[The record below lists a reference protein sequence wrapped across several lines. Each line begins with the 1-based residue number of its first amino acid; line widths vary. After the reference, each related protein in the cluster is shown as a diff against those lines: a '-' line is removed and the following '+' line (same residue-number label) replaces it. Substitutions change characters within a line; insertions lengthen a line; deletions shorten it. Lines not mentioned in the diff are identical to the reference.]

1 MMQDVILLLF
11 TLALVVVVGSLLRRA
26 LPIKQMQARLAAAK
40 WALVRDFSAALRK
53 DVVVMD
59 RVTAQHLLVRG
70 GAGGAFCNRPP
81 TSAAS
86 SVLSRQRHHNIGSA
100 PYGPLWRGIRR
111 NLVSEVFHPSRLR
124 LYAPARRRA
133 LCVLVADLREQR
145 KSSND
150 GLVLAAESMHAAMF
164 GLSAAMCF
172 GGDVDPRLVRAMA
185 DGMEDL
191 IRSLVGLRVFAAL
204 PALTELI
211 YRERW
216 NNLVT
221 LRRQQEEMYL
231 PLINARRRLR
241 RRPSG
246 EEAATYV
253 DTLIDLFV
261 PDYDSASG
269 PKVPKQMLTDGE
281 LVGLCSEFLGAGA
294 EPATAAL
301 QWIMANLVKHPDVQ
315 EAVRSE
321 IDTVVRADAEEVSEE
336 DLGKLEYLNAVLM
349 ETLRLHPTVPSVARQ
364 VMPDDHVFLH
374 GRRLAAGTTVQ
385 FPLERLARDETAWA
399 EPDRF
404 LPERFLAGGGGNGVS
419 LVAAAGS
426 AGEIKMMP
434 FGAGRR
440 MCPGMGVAMLHLGY
454 FVANLVREF
463 EWTEAEGDLAVDL
476 EPQVRFLN
484 VMRRPLRALLKQR
497 NKGSRASRGALRNHG
512 LVLIV

>member
-1 MMQDVILLLF
+1 MQDVILLL
-11 TLALVVVVGSLLRRA
+11 LLMALLVVVGSLLRRA
-26 LPIKQMQARLAAAK
+26 PPFKEMQTRLAAAK
-40 WALVRDFSAALRK
+40 WALVRDFSAALRQ
-53 DVVVMD
+53 DVVVTD
-59 RVTAQHLLVRG
+59 RVTAHHLLVRR

-100 PYGPLWRGIRR
+100 PYGALWRGIRR

-124 LYAPARRRA
+124 VYAPARRRA
-133 LCVLVADLREQR
+133 LCGLVADLREQC

-150 GLVLAAESMHAAMF
+150 GLVLAAESMHAALF

-172 GGDVDPRLVRAMA
+172 GGDVDSRLVRAMA
-185 DGMEDL
+185 DGMEEL

-211 YRERW
+211 YRDRW
-216 NNLVT
+216 NKLVT

-231 PLINARRRLR
+231 PLVNARRGLL

-246 EEAATYV
+246 EAPTYV
-253 DTLIDLFV
+253 DTLIELLV
-261 PDYDSASG
+261 PDDSHFDSGAKAS
-269 PKVPKQMLTDGE
+269 KQRLTDGE
-281 LVGLCSEFLGAGA
+281 LVGLCSEFLGAGT

-301 QWIMANLVKHPDVQ
+301 QWVMANLVKHVDVQ

-321 IDTVVRADAEEVSEE
+321 IDAFVGADAEEVSED

-349 ETLRLHPTVPSVARQ
+349 EALRLHPTVPSVARQ
-364 VMPDDHVFLH
+364 VMPDDHVFLD
-374 GRRLAAGTTVQ
+374 GRRVAAGTTVQ

-399 EPDRF
+399 EPDKF
-404 LPERFLAGGGGNGVS
+404 APERFLAGGGGDGVS

-463 EWTEAEGDLAVDL
+463 EWMEAEGDLAVDL
-476 EPQVRFLN
+476 EPQVGFLN
-484 VMRRPLRALLKQR
+484 VMERPLRALLKLR
-497 NKGSRASRGALRNHG
+497 NKRA
-512 LVLIV
+512 

>member
-1 MMQDVILLLF
+1 MQDVILLL
-11 TLALVVVVGSLLRRA
+11 LSMAVLVVVSSLLRRA
-26 LPIKQMQARLAAAK
+26 PPFKEMQARLAAAK
-40 WALVRDFSAALRK
+40 WALVRDFSAALRQ
-53 DVVVMD
+53 DVVITD
-59 RVTAQHLLVRG
+59 RVTAHHLLVRG
-70 GAGGAFCNRPP
+70 GARGAFCNRPP

-124 LYAPARRRA
+124 VYAPARRRA
-133 LCVLVADLREQR
+133 LRGLVADLWEQC
-145 KSSND
+145 KSSDD
-150 GLVLAAESMHAAMF
+150 GLVLAAESIHAALF

-172 GGDVDPRLVRAMA
+172 GDGVDPGRVRAMA
-185 DGMEDL
+185 DGMEEL

-211 YRERW
+211 YRQRW
-216 NNLVT
+216 NKLVT

-231 PLINARRRLR
+231 PLIDARRGLL

-246 EEAATYV
+246 EAPTYV
-253 DTLIDLFV
+253 DTLIDLLV
-261 PDYDSASG
+261 GDDNSASG
-269 PKVPKQMLTDGE
+269 AKAPKQRLADGE
-281 LVGLCSEFLGAGA
+281 FVGLCSEFLGAGT
-294 EPATAAL
+294 EPAAAAL
-301 QWIMANLVKHPDVQ
+301 QWIMANLVKHLDVQ

-321 IDTVVRADAEEVSEE
+321 IDAVVGADAEEVSEE

-349 ETLRLHPTVPSVARQ
+349 EALRLHPTVPSVARQ
-364 VMPDDHVFLH
+364 VMPDDHVFLD
-374 GRRLAAGTTVQ
+374 GRRVAAGTTVQ
-385 FPLERLARDETAWA
+385 FPLERLARDETVWA
-399 EPDRF
+399 EPDKF
-404 LPERFLAGGGGNGVS
+404 LPERFLAGSGDNGVS

-463 EWTEAEGDLAVDL
+463 EWMEAEGDLAVDL
-476 EPQVRFLN
+476 EPQVGFLS
-484 VMRRPLRALLKQR
+484 VMKRPLRARL
-497 NKGSRASRGALRNHG
+497 ALRNRQR
-512 LVLIV
+512 

>member
-1 MMQDVILLLF
+1 MQDVILLL
-11 TLALVVVVGSLLRRA
+11 LLMALLVVVGSLLRRA
-26 LPIKQMQARLAAAK
+26 PPFKEMQTRLAAAK
-40 WALVRDFSAALRK
+40 WALVRDFSAALRQ
-53 DVVVMD
+53 DVVVTD
-59 RVTAQHLLVRG
+59 RVTAHHLLVRR

-81 TSAAS
+81 TSTAS

-100 PYGPLWRGIRR
+100 PYGALWRGIRR

-124 LYAPARRRA
+124 VYAPARRRA
-133 LCVLVADLREQR
+133 LCGLVADLREQC

-150 GLVLAAESMHAAMF
+150 GL
-164 GLSAAMCF
+164 
-172 GGDVDPRLVRAMA
+172 
-185 DGMEDL
+185 
-191 IRSLVGLRVFAAL
+191 VFAAL

-211 YRERW
+211 YRDRW
-216 NNLVT
+216 NKLVT

-231 PLINARRRLR
+231 PLVNARRGLL

-246 EEAATYV
+246 EAPTYV
-253 DTLIDLFV
+253 DTLIELLV
-261 PDYDSASG
+261 PDDSHFDSGAKAS
-269 PKVPKQMLTDGE
+269 KQRLTDGE
-281 LVGLCSEFLGAGA
+281 LVGLCSEFLGAGT

-301 QWIMANLVKHPDVQ
+301 QWVMANLVKHVDVQ

-321 IDTVVRADAEEVSEE
+321 IDAFVGADAEEVSED

-349 ETLRLHPTVPSVARQ
+349 EALRLHPTVPSVARQ
-364 VMPDDHVFLH
+364 VMPDDHVFLD
-374 GRRLAAGTTVQ
+374 GRRVAAGTTVQ

-399 EPDRF
+399 EPDKF
-404 LPERFLAGGGGNGVS
+404 APERFLAGGGGDGVS

-476 EPQVRFLN
+476 EPQVGFLN
-484 VMRRPLRALLKQR
+484 VMERPLRALLKLR
-497 NKGSRASRGALRNHG
+497 NKRA
-512 LVLIV
+512 

>member
-1 MMQDVILLLF
+1 MQDVILLL
-11 TLALVVVVGSLLRRA
+11 LSMALLVVVSSLLPRA
-26 LPIKQMQARLAAAK
+26 PPFKEMQARLAAAK
-40 WALVRDFSAALRK
+40 WALVRDFSAALRR
-53 DVVVMD
+53 DVVVTD
-59 RVTAQHLLVRG
+59 RVTAHHLLVRG

-100 PYGPLWRGIRR
+100 PYGALWRGIRR

-124 LYAPARRRA
+124 VYAPARRRA
-133 LCVLVADLREQR
+133 LCGLVADLQEQC
-145 KSSND
+145 KSSKD
-150 GLVLAAESMHAAMF
+150 GLVLAAESMHAALF

-172 GGDVDPRLVRAMA
+172 GDGVDSRLVHAMA

-216 NNLVT
+216 NKLVA

-231 PLINARRRLR
+231 PLINARRDLL

-246 EEAATYV
+246 EAPTYV
-253 DTLIDLFV
+253 DTLIDLLV
-261 PDYDSASG
+261 PNDDNSSG
-269 PKVPKQMLTDGE
+269 SVNAPKQRLADGE
-281 LVGLCSEFLGAGA
+281 FVGLCSEFLGAGT
-294 EPATAAL
+294 EPAAAAL
-301 QWIMANLVKHPDVQ
+301 QWTMANLVKHVDVQ

-321 IDTVVRADAEEVSEE
+321 IDAVVGADAEEVSEE

-349 ETLRLHPTVPSVARQ
+349 EALRLHPTVPSVARQ
-364 VMPDDHVFLH
+364 VMPDDHVFLD
-374 GRRLAAGTTVQ
+374 GRRVVAGTIVQ
-385 FPLERLARDETAWA
+385 FPLERLARDETVWA
-399 EPDRF
+399 EPNKF
-404 LPERFLAGGGGNGVS
+404 LPERFLAGGGGKGVS

-463 EWTEAEGDLAVDL
+463 EWMEAEGDLAVDL
-476 EPQVRFLN
+476 EPQVGFLN
-484 VMRRPLRALLKQR
+484 IMKRPLHARLALR
-497 NKGSRASRGALRNHG
+497 NKGIELLELASSDP
-512 LVLIV
+512 